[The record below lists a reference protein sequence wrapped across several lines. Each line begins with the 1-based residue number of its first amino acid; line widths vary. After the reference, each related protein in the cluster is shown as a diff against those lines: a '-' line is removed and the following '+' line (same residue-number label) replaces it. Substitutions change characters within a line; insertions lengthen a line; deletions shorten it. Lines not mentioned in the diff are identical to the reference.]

1 MRMNSKYH
9 SLIAQNHIFRGM
21 DFASIEYMLEH
32 CSIRDLDAGDTLLQ
46 PEVPNRHLHLIL
58 EGELSVEL
66 GERET
71 LQHARLNVGECAG
84 EISLVDG
91 KLPSALVVA
100 SKPSRILSV
109 PHNTVWSL
117 VDHSHEVARNLL
129 TVIAGRM
136 RNDNKALITSQN
148 TKKQFEHKANVDA
161 LTGIHNRHWMAEV
174 FPRALHR
181 SEINRQP
188 ISIMLVD
195 IDHFK
200 KINDTHGHLVGDLAL
215 KCVASCMAT
224 HLRPND
230 LLARYGGEEFAIL
243 LPNTASDAAKMLA
256 DRLRSMIAETEIM
269 NDEATL
275 SVTISIGI
283 TQAGDGQS
291 LETLINEADRA
302 LYLAKNLGRNRVEI
316 YS

>member
-1 MRMNSKYH
+1 MNSKYH
-9 SLIAQNHIFRGM
+9 SLIAQNHIFHGM

-32 CSIRDLDAGDTLLQ
+32 CAVRDLDAGDTLLQ
-46 PEVPNRHLHLIL
+46 PEVPNRYLHLIL

-66 GERET
+66 VAQET
-71 LQHARLNVGECAG
+71 LKHTLLSVGECAG

-91 KLPSALVVA
+91 KLPSALVIA
-100 SKPSRILSV
+100 SKPTRILSV

-136 RNDNKALITSQN
+136 RNDNHALITSQN
-148 TKKQFEHKANVDA
+148 SKKQFEHQANVDA

-181 SEINRQP
+181 SALNQQP
-188 ISIMLVD
+188 VSIMLVD

-200 KINDTHGHLVGDLAL
+200 KVNDTYGHLVGDLAL
-215 KCVASCMAT
+215 KCVANCMAT

-230 LLARYGGEEFAIL
+230 LLVRYGGEEFAIL
-243 LPNTASDAAKMLA
+243 LPNADVNAAKILA
-256 DRLRSMIAETEIM
+256 NRLRCIVAETEIQ
-269 NDEATL
+269 NDDATL
-275 SVTISIGI
+275 SATISIGI
-283 TQAGDGQS
+283 AQAGDEQP
-291 LETLINEADRA
+291 LDTLINEADRA
-302 LYLAKNLGRNRVEI
+302 LYLAKKLGRNRVEV

>member
-1 MRMNSKYH
+1 MTSKYH
-9 SLIAQNHIFRGM
+9 ALIAQNHIFHGM

-46 PEVPNRHLHLIL
+46 PEVPNQHLHLIL

-66 GERET
+66 VAQET
-71 LQHARLNVGECAG
+71 LKHTMLSVGECAG

-100 SKPSRILSV
+100 AKPSRVLSV
-109 PHNTVWSL
+109 PHTTVWSL

-136 RNDNKALITSQN
+136 RHDNHALITSQN
-148 TKKQFEHKANVDA
+148 KNKYFEHQAHVDA

-181 SEINRQP
+181 CGLNRQP
-188 ISIMLVD
+188 VSIMVVD

-200 KINDTHGHLVGDLAL
+200 KVNDSYGHLVGDLAL
-215 KCVASCMAT
+215 KCVAKCMAT
-224 HLRPND
+224 HLRPHD
-230 LLARYGGEEFAIL
+230 LLVRYGGEEFAIL
-243 LPNTASDAAKMLA
+243 LPNTGIEDARLLA
-256 DRLRSMIAETEIM
+256 DRLRCLVAETEIRS
-269 NDEATL
+269 NEVSL
-275 SVTISIGI
+275 SVTISAGI
-283 TQAGDGQS
+283 APASDGQA

-302 LYLAKNLGRNRVEI
+302 LYLAKKLGRNRVEV

>member
-1 MRMNSKYH
+1 MNSNYH
-9 SLIAQNHIFRGM
+9 TLIAQNHIFRGM
-21 DFASIEYMLEH
+21 DFASIEYMLEQ
-32 CSIRDLDAGDTLLQ
+32 CSIRDLNAGDTLLR
-46 PEVPNRHLHLIL
+46 PEVPNQHLHLIL

-66 GERET
+66 MAQET
-71 LQHARLNVGECAG
+71 LKHAMLSVGECAG

-100 SKPSRILSV
+100 SKPSRVLSV

-117 VDHSHEVARNLL
+117 VDHSHDVARNLL
-129 TVIAGRM
+129 TIIAGRM
-136 RNDNKALITSQN
+136 RNDNHALITSQN
-148 TKKQFEHKANVDA
+148 TKKQFEHQANVDA

-181 SEINRQP
+181 SALNQLP
-188 ISIMLVD
+188 VSIMLVD

-200 KINDTHGHLVGDLAL
+200 KINDSYGHLIGDLAL

-230 LLARYGGEEFAIL
+230 LLVRYGGEEFAIL
-243 LPNTASDAAKMLA
+243 LSNTDSGAAKMLA
-256 DRLRSMIAETEIM
+256 DRLRCIIAETEIQ
-269 NDEATL
+269 NDEATFN
-275 SVTISIGI
+275 VTISIGV
-283 TQAGDGQS
+283 TQAGEEQQ
-291 LETLINEADRA
+291 LETLLNEADRA
-302 LYLAKNLGRNRVEI
+302 LYLAKKQGRNRVEI

>member
-1 MRMNSKYH
+1 MNSKYH
-9 SLIAQNHIFRGM
+9 TLIAQNHIFRGM

-32 CSIRDLDAGDTLLQ
+32 CTVRDLDAGDTLLQ
-46 PEVPNRHLHLIL
+46 PEVPNQYLHLIL

-66 GERET
+66 IAQEKLMHT
-71 LQHARLNVGECAG
+71 MLSVGECAG

-100 SKPSRILSV
+100 SKPSRVLSV
-109 PHNTVWSL
+109 PHNTVWSM

-136 RNDNKALITSQN
+136 RNDNHALITSLN
-148 TKKQFEHKANVDA
+148 KKKEFEHQANVDA

-181 SEINRQP
+181 SALNNQP
-188 ISIMLVD
+188 VSIMVMD

-200 KINDTHGHLVGDLAL
+200 KVNDTYGHLVGDLAL
-215 KCVASCMAT
+215 KYVANCMAT

-230 LLARYGGEEFAIL
+230 LLVRFGGEEFAIL
-243 LPNTASDAAKMLA
+243 LPNTDLNAAKLLA
-256 DRLRSMIAETEIM
+256 NRLRCIIAETEIQSE
-269 NDEATL
+269 DATL
-275 SVTISIGI
+275 NVTISIGI
-283 TQAGDGQS
+283 TQANEEQP
-291 LETLINEADRA
+291 LEALINEADRA
-302 LYLAKNLGRNRVEI
+302 LYLAKKLGRNRVEV
-316 YS
+316 YN